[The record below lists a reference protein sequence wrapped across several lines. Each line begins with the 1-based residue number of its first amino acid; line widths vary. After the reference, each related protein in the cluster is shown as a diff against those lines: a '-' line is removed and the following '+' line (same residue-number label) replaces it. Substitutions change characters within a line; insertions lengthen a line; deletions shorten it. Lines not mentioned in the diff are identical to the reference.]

1 VSPTATLDAVVA
13 AYDAALPPGE
23 CGDFA
28 LGRADRTGVH
38 VVAADFADPTG
49 TWPRSGAFGYGLEP
63 DRARVAA
70 HAELIEEMLLSR
82 HLRALPRV
90 RDSLRTL
97 QTQRGRDAVVDPVS
111 LTLPAGTTADPD
123 APRWWLPVTRVR
135 TGETVLVP
143 AEFAAAYPVDLP
155 WQDPDERLITVIT
168 NGCGA
173 GDTLERALGHALG
186 ELLQRDGNSTA
197 FRALDRG
204 IVIDTGPDDAFVA
217 DPRTRALLAHLRAAG
232 IRVVA
237 KLASTEFGVTDLH
250 VVGYDVDDADC
261 PHPIALTACGEAADP
276 DRETALQ
283 KALLE
288 FCSARVRKTFAH
300 ADLDHVRPLA
310 PESYWRRELA
320 HPLPPQ
326 EGRAFRGMQDW
337 VARTPAQLRELL
349 EPTVLAERD
358 RVRFDRLPTVP
369 AGALDDPAARLA
381 DLLGRL
387 EDFDVLAVVAHGDA
401 AQRSSTIDGADGA
414 YAVKVLVPGL
424 EVETMSYGRIG
435 RRGVERLLER
445 GSDLVGLGD
454 PPHPGAAPVALTADD
469 AALLAERHGSD
480 RAWLDR
486 RRADAAVGE
495 LYPLYREPTRHAVAR
510 AAAGEPVEV
519 R

>member
-28 LGRADRTGVH
+28 LGHADRTGVH

-82 HLRALPRV
+82 HLRELPRV
-90 RDSLRTL
+90 RESLRTL
-97 QTQRGRDAVVDPVS
+97 QTQRGHDAVVDPVS

-135 TGETVLVP
+135 TGGTVLVP

-155 WQDPDERLITVIT
+155 WQDPGERLITVIT

-186 ELLQRDGNSTA
+186 ELLQRDGNTTA

-204 IVIDTGPDDAFVA
+204 IVLDTGPDDAFVA
-217 DPRTRALLAHLRAAG
+217 DPRTRELLAHLRAVG
-232 IRVVA
+232 IRVVP
-237 KLASTEFGVTDLH
+237 KLASTAFGVTDLH

-300 ADLDHVRPLA
+300 AGLEHVRPLA
-310 PESYWRRELA
+310 PETYWGRELA

-326 EGRAFRGMQDW
+326 EGRAFRGMQGW

-349 EPTVLAERD
+349 EPTVLAERE
-358 RVRFDRLPTVP
+358 RVRFDELPTVP
-369 AGALDDPAARLA
+369 AGSLDDPAARLT

-387 EDFDVLAVVAHGDA
+387 EDFDVLAVVAPG
-401 AQRSSTIDGADGA
+401 DGA

-454 PPHPGAAPVALTADD
+454 PPHAGAAPVALTDAD

-486 RRADAAVGE
+486 HRADAAVGE

-510 AAAGEPVEV
+510 AAAGEPVGI